1 MSSYFARP
9 EIADQMVLAT
19 AGINEFSDASSGLF
33 IAAPR
38 RTGKTTF
45 LRGDLIPAFE
55 RAGVL
60 PVYVDLWASQGTDP
74 FDLVSSRIARAL
86 ATSQGLLAKTKG
98 VAAAIASVVTI
109 NGVNLN
115 LNDVGKTG
123 TATLADALAE
133 LGRACGKP
141 VALIIDEAQHAL
153 TSERGSD
160 LMFALKSARDQMN
173 MPGRAMLRLV
183 MSGSDRDKLLRL
195 VNTAAAPFFGAAI
208 KPMPVLDRAYIE
220 HVAANIERAYESLK
234 PVNRGTLE
242 QAFALF
248 ASRPEPFIKAYR
260 EALDPTADLAG
271 VTRFEDRVIASAK
284 NHLAEEAAAWE
295 SLFLGLSEVE
305 QAVVARMLEMQDT
318 YRPMDAAAL
327 DAYSEYLGRK
337 VNTNQ
342 VNTALQSLR
351 QNTPPL
357 VWKSNHGEYA
367 LADSGMD
374 RWYQDLKAAGAWP
387 PVRGKP

>member
-9 EIADQMVLAT
+9 DIADQMVLAT
-19 AGINEFSDASSGLF
+19 SGTNEFADASSGLF

-74 FDLVSSRIARAL
+74 FDLVASRIARAL
-86 ATSQGLLAKTKG
+86 AQSQSLLAKAKG
-98 VAAAIASVVTI
+98 IAAAVTSAVTI

-115 LNDVGKTG
+115 LNEVGKTG
-123 TATLADALAE
+123 DATLADALAE
-133 LGRACGKP
+133 LSRACGKP

-173 MPGRAMLRLV
+173 MPGQAQLRLV

-195 VNTAAAPFFGAAI
+195 VNSAAAPFFGAAI

-220 HVAANIERAYESLK
+220 HVASSIEKAYPSLN
-234 PVNRGTLE
+234 PVHREQLT
-242 QAFALF
+242 QAFELF
-248 ASRPEPFIKAYR
+248 AHRPEPFIKAYR

-271 VTRFEDRVIASAK
+271 AARFEDRVIASAHR
-284 NHLAEEAAAWE
+284 HLAEEAAAWE
-295 SLFLGLSEVE
+295 SLFLGLTEIE

-318 YRPMDAAAL
+318 YRPMDAEAMK
-327 DAYSEYLGRK
+327 AYRAFVGRED
-337 VNTNQ
+337 VNTNHI
-342 VNTALQSLR
+342 NTALQSLR

-374 RWYQDLKAAGAWP
+374 RWYQDLKEKGAWP
-387 PVRGKP
+387 PGRA